1 MKSENAEL
9 FKSKNNNNLFQS
21 NQSESQQFV
30 MDS

>member
-1 MKSENAEL
+1 MKSENKEIY
-9 FKSKNNNNLFQS
+9 KSKNNNNLFQS